1 MIACFNLCISVLSG
15 LSGLSVCVSVCVFL
29 VFPCLRLFVNLSALT
44 GEIKISI
51 YYNFR
56 HTLVPY
62 CYFIHHLQ
70 VADDTVVLNNASAH
84 RPLSAFK
91 HKKSTVSTTP
101 L

>member
-51 YYNFR
+51 YVYNMSIE
-56 HTLVPY
+56 LSSIGPY
-62 CYFIHHLQ
+62 CTISSYTGFATRDDAYDVMSGLHH
-70 VADDTVVLNNASAH
+70 NAE
-84 RPLSAFK
+84 L
-91 HKKSTVSTTP
+91 
-101 L
+101 